1 MPQMCG
7 VFLAHG
13 LDAHGCRMEQ
23 LAGTRPGATAS
34 RLLATSLGGMGVRAQ
49 PEHALRS
56 VCSPTGSKCTASHY
70 ASPSFPSGP
79 ADVPA
84 IKQCDPLTIVSA
96 NYVVRTTW
104 AKGFVVDVT
113 VVVDCLNSGRKNRF
127 GVDGFRIAFDL
138 PDGATVAKTWNGTLY
153 QDGSVCTV
161 SNSRFCKPL
170 DRGQAVLYFGFE
182 ARLEMAQT
190 NRSPSLPTTMH
201 VNGQVCTVKG
211 CFARDLADCRN
222 DDSEDEYNDAQEPE
236 ISEAPPT
243 EVEGRDH
250 KAQPSRERCAS
261 APPVLYHSF
270 GLAAPRGDDESHLSD
285 TTVCA
290 ERCCSWGQDYETQS
304 IAETVRDRRRGDSCA
319 HAGSS
324 VQDSM
329 SDAAAVLTPPL
340 RCAWHPGCE
349 SAIDTPCQS
358 RKRKFLEEDA
368 ADHTVVCSESSVD
381 SPRAEHCASASSC
394 WQYPRTLQIDYYRRS
409 KALKRRKYLHMDFL
423 DANFRSREQVI
434 LSSVLDDLA
443 NPIVLEPNMFPYDT
457 PAGVTHWTLWSR
469 KWLQEEEVEAF
480 VDGWLAENLP
490 EALEWNHDDNMADG
504 LSINLF
510 HVHVYIRCRA

>member
-1 MPQMCG
+1 MWGRWACVRNPS
-7 VFLAHG
+7 
-13 LDAHGCRMEQ
+13 
-23 LAGTRPGATAS
+23 TRCAQSTLLSGSKRTAS
-34 RLLATSLGGMGVRAQ
+34 LTS
-49 PEHALRS
+49 PW
-56 VCSPTGSKCTASHY
+56 
-70 ASPSFPSGP
+70 FPAGP
-79 ADVPA
+79 LDVPA
-84 IKQCDPLTIVSA
+84 TKQCDPLTILSA

-138 PDGATVAKTWNGTLY
+138 PDGAKVAKIWNGTLY

-161 SNSRFCKPL
+161 SNPRFCKPV
-170 DRGQAVLYFGFE
+170 DSGQAVLYFGFE

-190 NRSPSLPTTMH
+190 HRSPSLPTMMH

-211 CFARDLADCRN
+211 CFARDLAGCRN
-222 DDSEDEYNDAQEPE
+222 DDSEDDYNDAQEPE
-236 ISEAPPT
+236 INEALPI
-243 EVEGRDH
+243 EVEERDH
-250 KAQPSRERCAS
+250 KQQPSRERCAS

-270 GLAAPRGDDESHLSD
+270 GLAAPGGDDESHLSD

-290 ERCCSWGQDYETQS
+290 ERCRCSWGQDYETQS

-329 SDAAAVLTPPL
+329 SDAAAFLTPPL
-340 RCAWHPGCE
+340 SCASHPGCE
-349 SAIDTPCQS
+349 SAIDTLAGNLECVPTAT
-358 RKRKFLEEDA
+358 RKRKFLEEDE
-368 ADHTVVCSESSVD
+368 ADHNVVCSESSVA
-381 SPRAEHCASASSC
+381 SPRAEHYASASSC

-409 KALKRRKYLHMDFL
+409 KALKKRKYLHMDFL

-434 LSSVLDDLA
+434 LSSVLDDPA

-510 HVHVYIRCRA
+510 HVHVYIRCPA